1 MMSESHCLKNK
12 NSEDKVLHDPL
23 HTAKCNIGTKVSMTL
38 SEFPKV
44 LSEILKMKHAKK
56 QPGSSRIMGKPFL
69 KVFGLGHF

>member
-1 MMSESHCLKNK
+1 MLDEFRELDERELGEFDC
-12 NSEDKVLHDPL
+12 
-23 HTAKCNIGTKVSMTL
+23 IGTKVSMTL
-38 SEFPKV
+38 SEFLKV